1 MVFLCP
7 YMNSQD
13 AKQELLIRKTAESYS
28 VEFNNWEDVDDEQQ
42 HGVIHSVYILSSH
55 YYRMVASNNSVFT
68 QRIYLYS
75 SQALMSISSKLSVQK
90 AEIKALANRL
100 LVIKGTFKSIAARR
114 IL

>member
-7 YMNSQD
+7 YLNSQD
-13 AKQELLIRKTAESYS
+13 AKQELLIRKNADSYS
-28 VEFNNWEDVDDEQQ
+28 VDFNKWEDVDDEQQ
-42 HGVIHSVYILSSH
+42 HGVIHSVYILSSLH
-55 YYRMVASNNSVFT
+55 YRMVASNNSMFT